1 VLGIA
6 DVQVDRCWVEQ
17 CRVPD
22 VIVLLETL
30 DFFAS
35 CSVLLMGSGLRDF
48 TEKFHRLTENSLEAC
63 VL

>member
-1 VLGIA
+1 MLGIA
-6 DVQVDRCWVEQ
+6 DVQVDRCLVEQ

-30 DFFAS
+30 DFFAC
-35 CSVLLMGSGLRDF
+35 CSVLPVGSGLREF
-48 TEKFHRLTENSLEAC
+48 TENFRRLTENSLGAC